1 MAHGSRILAIVLGI
15 GLMIVVLGACGYS
28 APEPVDRVVEV
39 SKPASVQE
47 SVPPAREQSAPE
59 APAVRATAV
68 PQQPAMEIV
77 QGRPSTTQ
85 EAPVPGFNT
94 IGGSAPVNDEAY
106 DLTFFRHYGL
116 NPFIDTED
124 DHLST
129 FAMDVDTAS
138 YTVPVGSCRMA
149 TCPIQTRCGLK
160 NS

>member
-1 MAHGSRILAIVLGI
+1 MAHGFRILAIVLGI

-39 SKPASVQE
+39 SKIVSVEEAVQ
-47 SVPPAREQSAPE
+47 PARGQSAPE
-59 APAVRATAV
+59 ETAASGPTT
-68 PQQPAMEIV
+68 PQ
-77 QGRPSTTQ
+77 GS
-85 EAPVPGFNT
+85 PVPGFNT

-138 YTVPVGSCRMA
+138 YTVPVGSCRTA

>member
-15 GLMIVVLGACGYS
+15 GLMIVALGACGS
-28 APEPVDRVVEV
+28 VAPEPDYLAE
-39 SKPASVQE
+39 KAAAPASVQE

-129 FAMDVDTAS
+129 FAMEVDTAS